1 MPIIYPHAE
10 NKRWADTR
18 QLPVNPNIMESLA
31 LRAACMASS
40 STPENEEI
48 NPKIAQALKK
58 ALSPAVLNAVT
69 DRKGFV
75 TRKRIE
81 SALSAN
87 FASFTGLSAGFR
99 WRTRLKTRLSRSDGM
114 RWGKAL

>member
-1 MPIIYPHAE
+1 MTMPIIYPHTE
-10 NKRWADTR
+10 NKRRTDTR
-18 QLPVNPNIMESLA
+18 QLPANPTIMESLA
-31 LRAACMASS
+31 LRAASMASS

-81 SALSAN
+81 SALSA
-87 FASFTGLSAGFR
+87 
-99 WRTRLKTRLSRSDGM
+99 K
-114 RWGKAL
+114 KAA